1 MKNVSGIRVKTSRVL
16 LRGFGEGAF
25 LSFNKLCSSAS
36 VRGATNFPKCDDM
49 FSNYESYKKLL
60 EDSGRFIAVVDGK
73 HFITVGA
80 IECVPFREDDG
91 YAVFVTAGS
100 SEECIEYTSEGLS
113 AATGWLLEQSNVNR
127 LVAEVNS
134 DDKVS
139 LKIFSDAG
147 WGILPMCDG
156 VDCSHT
162 TFCVFTGEYEGV
174 EYEST

>member
-1 MKNVSGIRVKTSRVL
+1 MRNISDIRVKTSKVL
-16 LRGFGEGAF
+16 LHGFNEGEF

-36 VRGATNFPKCDDM
+36 VRGTSSFPKCDDI

-60 EDSGRFIAVVDGK
+60 EDSGRFIAVVDGQ

-80 IECVPFREDDG
+80 IECVPLREHDG
-91 YAVFVTAGS
+91 YIVFVTAGY
-100 SEECIEYTSEGLS
+100 SEECIEYTAEGLS
-113 AATGWLLEQSNVNR
+113 AATGWLLGQPNVNR

-174 EYEST
+174 EYAST